1 MCCVSHNI
9 LLKKSTRRPR
19 PRIKNEFWNHHHPA
33 KPRAATYERGVP
45 SYITFGTPRVN
56 TLNTIDLEPGDV
68 LHPLLKACMH
78 LPRVCC
84 IGTGARE
91 ELTDVLLYRG
101 LKTRGRGAGVAW
113 GFRSNAPATLRS
125 VCASIYFHCNFMGN
139 DKMKFCYLNIPSFL
153 LLAQYQG
160 ALEIS

>member
-1 MCCVSHNI
+1 M
-9 LLKKSTRRPR
+9 
-19 PRIKNEFWNHHHPA
+19 
-33 KPRAATYERGVP
+33 Y
-45 SYITFGTPRVN
+45 
-56 TLNTIDLEPGDV
+56 
-68 LHPLLKACMH
+68 

-113 GFRSNAPATLRS
+113 GSRSNAPATLRS